1 MTTGMVGAR
10 TWQLLNLLADGE
22 FHSGEVLANRLGVS
36 RASVFN
42 ALAGVADYGVLLQRI
57 RGRGYRLA
65 RPWQRLERDEILYW
79 LGYENLLIE
88 PLAIRLGEQTTLAK
102 SLVLSGHPKDAA
114 QFDIEILPQA
124 ASSNTLLLQRAALD
138 VADGGAPSGRVL
150 AVELQTAGRGRR
162 GRTWQSGLGSSLTFS
177 LLWRFDCGLNALSG
191 LSLAAGVAIVRALD
205 KLGAQGVQLKWP
217 NDILTEQGKLA
228 GVLIEAQGDMLG
240 PSAVVIGIGLNCT
253 LPASL
258 APQIGQPAGALDEV
272 CAVMPTRNQLLAVL
286 LQELARVLRQFAQGG
301 FAALREEW
309 ERYHI
314 YQDRPIQLQMADG
327 QTVSGMVR
335 GVSESGELCLETA
348 QGMRR
353 FNSGEVGV
361 RLRDGGAEHSGA
373 GATASHP
380 LPQREGGSEAAG
392 HPPAYSSL
400 VQSGLSAN
408 VSGVRR

>member
-1 MTTGMVGAR
+1 MTTGIVNRVLKNVASDGRTRRERAKKRSLLGVNRFATPHFEPLSNAVMPSAVVSQHPVSAR
-10 TWQLLNLLADGE
+10 TWQLLNILADGE

-57 RGRGYRLA
+57 RGRGYRMA
-65 RPWQRLERDEILYW
+65 RPWQRLERDEILRW
-79 LGYENLLIE
+79 LGYENLL
-88 PLAIRLGEQTTLAK
+88 
-102 SLVLSGHPKDAA
+102 SGHPKDAG

-124 ASSNTLLLQRAALD
+124 ASSNTLLLQRAVPS
-138 VADGGAPSGRVL
+138 VANGGAPAGSVL
-150 AVELQTAGRGRR
+150 AVELQTAGRGRM
-162 GRTWQSGLGSSLTFS
+162 GRIWHSSLGTALTFS

-191 LSLAAGVAIVRALD
+191 LSLAVGVAIVRALD

-258 APQIGQPAGALDEV
+258 VPQIGQPACALDEV
-272 CAVMPTRNQLLAVL
+272 CAAMPTRNQLLAVL
-286 LQELARVLRQFAQGG
+286 LQELARVLQEFAQSG

-314 YQDRPIQLQMADG
+314 HQDMPIQLQMADG
-327 QTVSGMVR
+327 QTVNGIVR
-335 GVSESGELCLETA
+335 GVSASGELCLETA

-361 RLRDGGAEHSGA
+361 R
-373 GATASHP
+373 
-380 LPQREGGSEAAG
+380 QR
-392 HPPAYSSL
+392 
-400 VQSGLSAN
+400 
-408 VSGVRR
+408 

>member
-1 MTTGMVGAR
+1 MPSAAIFQHPVSAR

-42 ALAGVADYGVLLQRI
+42 ALAGVAEYGVLLQRI

-65 RPWQRLERDEILYW
+65 RPWQRLEQSEVARW
-79 LGYENLLIE
+79 LGYENLL
-88 PLAIRLGEQTTLAK
+88 
-102 SLVLSGHPKDAA
+102 SGHPKDAG

-124 ASSNTLLLQRAALD
+124 ASSNTLLLQRAGLD
-138 VADGGAPSGRVL
+138 VANGGAPGGSVL
-150 AVELQTAGRGRR
+150 AVELQTAGRGRM
-162 GRTWQSGLGSSLTFS
+162 GRIWHSGLGTALTFS

-191 LSLAAGVAIVRALD
+191 LSLAAGVAIVRALN
-205 KLGAQGVQLKWP
+205 KLGARGVQLKWP
-217 NDILTEQGKLA
+217 NDILTEQEGKLA

-240 PSAVVIGIGLNCT
+240 PSAVVIGVGLNCT

-258 APQIGQPAGALDEV
+258 VLQIGQSACALDEI

-286 LQELARVLRQFAQGG
+286 LRELAHVLQQFMQGG

-314 YQDRPIQLQMADG
+314 YQDRQIKLQMADSK
-327 QTVSGMVR
+327 TVNGIAR
-335 GVSESGELCLETA
+335 GVSDIGELCLETA

-353 FNSGEVGV
+353 FNSGDVGV
-361 RLRDGGAEHSGA
+361 R
-373 GATASHP
+373 
-380 LPQREGGSEAAG
+380 QR
-392 HPPAYSSL
+392 
-400 VQSGLSAN
+400 
-408 VSGVRR
+408 